1 MPVRGTTHA
10 IHNKV
15 IINHDRGGTHV
26 MCGWDTCTNDGYES
40 NKVRVN
46 EAAPGYDPKYISY
59 VFCTERHRNY
69 FVDQLKPGLW
79 AGKLASGNRSGLL

>member
-15 IINHDRGGTHV
+15 VINHDRGGTHV
-26 MCGWDTCTNDGYES
+26 MCAWDTCTNDGYES
-40 NKVRVN
+40 NKVRIN
-46 EAAPGYDPKYISY
+46 EGVGEDKYISY

-69 FVDQLKPGLW
+69 FIDQLRPGLY
-79 AGKLASGNRSGLL
+79 AGLLAPGNRSGLL